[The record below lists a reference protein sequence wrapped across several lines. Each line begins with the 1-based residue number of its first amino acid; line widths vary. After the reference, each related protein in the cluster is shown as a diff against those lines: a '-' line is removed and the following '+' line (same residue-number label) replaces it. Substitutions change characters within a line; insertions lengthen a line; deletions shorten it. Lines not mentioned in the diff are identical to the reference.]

1 MFHGSVPYGRK
12 GCFDE
17 FSEFELLDI
26 ANANESLKRTSKD
39 QIE

>member
-1 MFHGSVPYGRK
+1 MVVFHMAEKAVSMNLVNSN
-12 GCFDE
+12 F
-17 FSEFELLDI
+17 LDI